1 MRFYAKLPSQV
12 VALSL
17 VACLVV
23 VGAPALVS
31 IIDDSDNSIVYTAD
45 GLEFVDWDT
54 DNLFVFGWESGTP
67 ENLVNTYTTSE
78 IGSFIF
84 SFGIRLREMLRD

>member
-12 VALSL
+12 VAFSL

-31 IIDDSDNSIVYTAD
+31 IIDDSAQSDHMIAMGSYTEGETL
-45 GLEFVDWDT
+45 GLGLKWDT
-54 DNLFVFGWESGTP
+54 STP
-67 ENLVNTYTTSE
+67 
-78 IGSFIF
+78 
-84 SFGIRLREMLRD
+84 